1 MTHRDPELVARL
13 EVAAKAAIA
22 KALAESPLPAEATL
36 EDIERAALAA
46 GTQIQQAIAAEL
58 AQESAAVLPDW
69 PSCPQC
75 GQKMKTKGKRR
86 RRLVTQAG
94 EVEIERLY
102 YHCRACGQ
110 GFFPPGPA
118 LGSEGGQQL

>member
-1 MTHRDPELVARL
+1 MTQRDPELMARL
-13 EVAAKAAIA
+13 EGVAKTAIA
-22 KALAESPLPAEATL
+22 TALAESPLPAEARL
-36 EDIERAALAA
+36 EDIERVALAA
-46 GTQIQQAIAAEL
+46 GQQIQQAIAAEL
-58 AQESAAVLPDW
+58 AQESAAMLPAW

-102 YHCRACGQ
+102 YHCGVCGQ
-110 GFFPPGPA
+110 GFSPPGPA
-118 LGSEGGQQL
+118 LGSEGRQQL

>member
-1 MTHRDPELVARL
+1 MPPRDPELVARL
-13 EVAAKAAIA
+13 EAAAKAAVA

-36 EDIERAALAA
+36 EDIERVALAA
-46 GTQIQQAIAAEL
+46 GQQIQQAIAAEL

-102 YHCRACGQ
+102 YHCGACGQ

-118 LGSEGGQQL
+118 LGPEGEQQL